1 MAHGRR
7 DRTGRCTFVAVLQLF
22 CRSLVLRRDTR
33 LGDGSPMPTQRIQ
46 TGEIT
51 GADEPD
57 WEPLVALMAPEL
69 VGWFM
74 WMFPV
79 TLADGTRVEA
89 YKHQSTR
96 RYLYLDADLRAWGY
110 REDGRYS
117 LQRSVSSVLELVLA
131 PWWESGHAEPD
142 EVLLCW
148 EAIERARRLDVGRR
162 RG

>member
-1 MAHGRR
+1 MA
-7 DRTGRCTFVAVLQLF
+7 
-22 CRSLVLRRDTR
+22 TR
-33 LGDGSPMPTQRIQ
+33 RIQ
-46 TGEIT
+46 AGEIT

-57 WEPLVALMAPEL
+57 WEPLIALMAPEL
-69 VGWFM
+69 VGSFM

-89 YKHQSTR
+89 YKHRWTR

-117 LQRSVSSVLELVLA
+117 LQRSVAAILELVLS
-131 PWWESGHAEPD
+131 PWWERGNAEPD

-148 EAIERARRLDVGRR
+148 DAIGRARRLDLA
-162 RG
+162 RGAA